1 MGAHMKK
8 RILPV
13 IIAILLILVIAG
25 GALRKVLLDKY
36 SYSKEEAD
44 WNEFYQVSESDRSAI
59 ILQDEMVEE
68 QALIRDDVCYF
79 DLATVHKYMN
89 EVFYADMTEKLLLYA
104 NPTEVIRTTFGETS
118 YTTTEGT
125 QDAGYVISFVE
136 GDTVYVAADY
146 VKLFTN
152 YSYDCYDRHVQVYTE
167 WGTRQVAQLK
177 KDTAVRLRGGVKS
190 PILTQAAKGDTLEIL
205 EQMETWSKVKTADS
219 VIGYV
224 ENKRLGD
231 ITEETETPV
240 TDYQEPEYTALT
252 SDSKICLGWHSI
264 GGAGGNDTLYSMVS
278 GTKGMNVIAPTW
290 FSLTDENGSIRNF
303 GTANYVTT
311 AHNMGLQVWGVVDNF
326 NYANETG
333 TAISNLNMLSSTTS
347 RQNFV
352 RNVTD
357 AAVSL
362 GLDGINVD
370 FEQLS
375 SDCGPHYVEFIREL
389 SIQCRNRGLVLSIAN
404 YVPFNFNDYYRLDI
418 QGQVADY
425 VIIMGYDEHWH
436 GSKDPGS
443 VASISYVSGGLD
455 RTLQEVPAN
464 KVVNA
469 LPFYTILWKTEGT
482 DVTDEYITMNNEA
495 DFMSRAGVTAE
506 WDEETCQNYAEWTS
520 GNATYQI
527 WLENA
532 KSLEAKLQVM
542 SAYQLGGIA
551 EWKLGLETPD
561 VWTLIENYVKNEAA
575 IDPVIP
581 DETAA
586 VQNTENTGEQT
597 DTADEQAPLEEIVT
611 E

>member
-1 MGAHMKK
+1 M
-8 RILPV
+8 
-13 IIAILLILVIAG
+13 IAG
-25 GALRKVLLDKY
+25 GALGKVLLDKY

-205 EQMETWSKVKTADS
+205 EQMETWSKVKTSDS

-264 GGAGGNDTLYSMVS
+264 GGVGGNDTLYSMVS

-333 TAISNLNMLSSTTS
+333 TAISTLNMLSSTTS

-389 SIQCRNRGLVLSIAN
+389 SIQCRNMGLVLSIAN

-495 DFMSRAGVTAE
+495 DFMNRAGVTAE

-527 WLENA
+527 WLEDAESIAVKLNMMATKNIGGVAVWRLGYGTQAAWELINA
-532 KSLEAKLQVM
+532 YLQ
-542 SAYQLGGIA
+542 
-551 EWKLGLETPD
+551 
-561 VWTLIENYVKNEAA
+561 
-575 IDPVIP
+575 
-581 DETAA
+581 
-586 VQNTENTGEQT
+586 
-597 DTADEQAPLEEIVT
+597 
-611 E
+611 

>member
-1 MGAHMKK
+1 MKK
-8 RILPV
+8 KILPV
-13 IIAILLILVIAG
+13 VVASLLILLIG
-25 GALRKVLLDKY
+25 GGTLGKMLLDKY
-36 SYSKEEAD
+36 SYSREEAD
-44 WNEFYQVSESDRSAI
+44 WNEFYQVSEADRSAI

-68 QALIRDDVCYF
+68 QALIREGVCYF

-89 EVFYADMTEKLLLYA
+89 EVFYADLSEGLLLYA
-104 NPTEVIRTTFGETS
+104 TPTEVIRTMLGDTS
-118 YTTTEGT
+118 YTTREGT
-125 QDAGYVISFVE
+125 LDTGYVISFTE

-152 YSYDCYDRHVQVYTE
+152 YSYECFDRHVQVYTE

-224 ENKRLGD
+224 ENKRLEE

-240 TDYQEPEYTALT
+240 TDYQEPEYTSLA
-252 SDSKICLGWHSI
+252 SDRKICLGWHSI

-290 FSLTDENGSIRNF
+290 FSLTDESGSMRSF
-303 GTANYVTT
+303 GTADYVAA

-333 TAISNLNMLSSTTS
+333 TAISTLNMLSSTTS
-347 RQNFV
+347 RQKFV
-352 RNVTD
+352 QNVAD

-362 GLDGINVD
+362 GLDGIDVD

-389 SIQCRNRGLVLSIAN
+389 SIECRNRGLVLSIAN

-464 KVVNA
+464 KVINA
-469 LPFYTILWKTEGT
+469 LPFYTILWKTDGT
-482 DVTDEYITMNNEA
+482 EVTDEYITMNNEA
-495 DFMSRAGVTAE
+495 DFMSRAGVAAE

-520 GNATYQI
+520 GGATYQI
-527 WLENA
+527 WLEDAESIAVKLNMMTTKNIGGVAVWRLGYGTQAAWELINA
-532 KSLEAKLQVM
+532 YLQ
-542 SAYQLGGIA
+542 
-551 EWKLGLETPD
+551 
-561 VWTLIENYVKNEAA
+561 
-575 IDPVIP
+575 
-581 DETAA
+581 
-586 VQNTENTGEQT
+586 
-597 DTADEQAPLEEIVT
+597 
-611 E
+611 

>member
-25 GALRKVLLDKY
+25 GALGKVLLDKY

-264 GGAGGNDTLYSMVS
+264 GGVGGNDTLYSMVS

-333 TAISNLNMLSSTTS
+333 TAISTLNMLSSTTS

-389 SIQCRNRGLVLSIAN
+389 SIQCRNMGLVLSIAN

-495 DFMSRAGVTAE
+495 DFMNRAGVTAE

-527 WLENA
+527 WLEDAESIAVKLNMMATKNIGGVAVWRLGYGTQAAWELINA
-532 KSLEAKLQVM
+532 YLQ
-542 SAYQLGGIA
+542 
-551 EWKLGLETPD
+551 
-561 VWTLIENYVKNEAA
+561 
-575 IDPVIP
+575 
-581 DETAA
+581 
-586 VQNTENTGEQT
+586 
-597 DTADEQAPLEEIVT
+597 
-611 E
+611 

>member
-25 GALRKVLLDKY
+25 GALGKVLLDKY

-333 TAISNLNMLSSTTS
+333 TAISTLNMLSSTTS

-482 DVTDEYITMNNEA
+482 DVTDEYITTNNEA
-495 DFMSRAGVTAE
+495 DFMNRGGVTAE

-527 WLENA
+527 WLEDAESIAVKLNMMATKNIGGVAVWRLGYGTQAAWELINA
-532 KSLEAKLQVM
+532 YLQ
-542 SAYQLGGIA
+542 
-551 EWKLGLETPD
+551 
-561 VWTLIENYVKNEAA
+561 
-575 IDPVIP
+575 
-581 DETAA
+581 
-586 VQNTENTGEQT
+586 
-597 DTADEQAPLEEIVT
+597 
-611 E
+611 